1 MNLHLII
8 GEDDFLVNRL
18 AKKAIGEFAVEEI
31 DSSMAGNAEAQL
43 REIAKARESFLTPPF
58 FDPNKATWWR
68 NVKFL
73 PGAERLAEE
82 VKTALEEFAKLMV
95 ERPLPDNQT
104 MVITGPKLLK
114 TSVFAKI
121 LQDAAAITMLTPLK
135 GRAATEQATAAAID
149 FAAEEGVRFAAG
161 AAEAL
166 VAKTGTDTRSLLSEV
181 GKLKN
186 YLGDGRN
193 LIKAEDVAAI
203 SSPGAGMEPNFW
215 AITDAIGSR
224 NADKAVAAAMEFKT
238 DTGFAVMVSGA
249 IERFFRQMLDLE
261 AIEDTLAPFQ
271 VRNLQMFK
279 RNWTTNE
286 MRTARFRFMNL
297 RERAVSSGGEA
308 VEELIVTEIIRA
320 CTRRIR

>member
-1 MNLHLII
+1 MNLHLIA

-18 AKKAIGEFAVEEI
+18 ARKAIGDFAVEEI
-31 DSSMAGNAEAQL
+31 DSSMAGNAETQL

-58 FDPNKATWWR
+58 FDPDKATWWR

-73 PGAERLAEE
+73 PGAEKLAEE
-82 VKTALEEFAKLMV
+82 VKAALEDFARLMV
-95 ERPLPDNQT
+95 KNPLPDNQT

-121 LQDAAAITMLTPLK
+121 LQEAAAVTVLTPPK
-135 GRAATEQATAAAID
+135 GRAAAEQAAAAAID
-149 FAAEEGVRFAAG
+149 FAAEEGLRFAAG

-181 GKLKN
+181 TKLRD
-186 YLGDGRN
+186 YLGGERK
-193 LIKAEDVAAI
+193 LIKAEDVAAV

-224 NADKAVAAAMEFKT
+224 NADKAVAAAMEFKS
-238 DTGFAVMVSGA
+238 DQGFAVMVSGA
-249 IERFFRQMLDLE
+249 IERFFRQMLDLDE
-261 AIEDTLAPFQ
+261 ISHTLMPFQ
-271 VRNLQMFK
+271 VRNLEMFK
-279 RNWTTNE
+279 RNWTQNE
-286 MRTARFRFMNL
+286 LRTARFRFMNL
-297 RERAVSSGGEA
+297 RERAVSSGSEA
-308 VEELIVTEIIRA
+308 VEELIVTEIIRV